1 MYHYVSSQSS
11 KFGST
16 TTLASHSQLAQSTPV
31 KLNMELTEGNLL
43 QLDLQHGTNTN
54 HKEEKSAIEPASTEH
69 ASIDNHDHD
78 LIELEIIVSESRDN
92 DSEHEVDSDDDD
104 DVTIDQNNNII
115 RAETTKRENGI
126 DSPNLCFPPINAD
139 KTNMV
144 SLKNT
149 NNVPHTSH
157 QTRRKARQITCNS
170 DSENFRSQS
179 QPLHGSSVP
188 VTDTRSS
195 SNSVS
200 KIIIEEEEGGDEF
213 FSPRSNQLG
222 SEQTEN
228 TDTNIGEETRPSENT
243 GSYMLSSIIGLPQM
257 WRQIATKKKE
267 KPTAE
272 VTAASIARKHRRR
285 RRN

>member
-1 MYHYVSSQSS
+1 MQR
-11 KFGST
+11 
-16 TTLASHSQLAQSTPV
+16 LA
-31 KLNMELTEGNLL
+31 LT
-43 QLDLQHGTNTN
+43 
-54 HKEEKSAIEPASTEH
+54 
-69 ASIDNHDHD
+69 
-78 LIELEIIVSESRDN
+78 
-92 DSEHEVDSDDDD
+92 
-104 DVTIDQNNNII
+104 
-115 RAETTKRENGI
+115 
-126 DSPNLCFPPINAD
+126 
-139 KTNMV
+139 
-144 SLKNT
+144 
-149 NNVPHTSH
+149 
-157 QTRRKARQITCNS
+157 
-170 DSENFRSQS
+170 SENFRSQS
-179 QPLHGSSVP
+179 QPLHSSSVP